1 MPDHGP
7 GPDRPPGARTAPRP
21 EHGSTLTVPVRWSLS
36 RHARRLLTLAVAG
49 LGIALVTRRPEFAG
63 AAAPALLLLSPWR
76 PGRPPQ
82 AQVTAGLTAVRIIEG
97 EAAAVTVSVAGV
109 ADYTAAVLLHPAHE
123 IVPVPAAPGQRP
135 GYAAGHRVRLP
146 FLVSRWGRRRVGTA
160 EIVLRDRW
168 RLAEGRAQ
176 IRLPSLE
183 CYPRPATQRT
193 RVVLNRL
200 PQRLGEHTARA
211 AGEGSEFA
219 GVREYVP
226 GDRQRSINWPATTRR
241 GRLQV
246 NTFQAERSQDV
257 VILVN
262 TAWDGDDA
270 EHHVVDIALR
280 GAAAAAR
287 AYLDARDR
295 VGFITYRY
303 RARWLVPGQGQRHY
317 YRIAEAML
325 TQDREW
331 TPDTGFSRLP
341 RQALPPGA
349 LILVFTPLMDPR
361 LVETLRDLR
370 QRGFPVL
377 IVDVLNGE
385 PGAGRGRLRLAQRI
399 WRMEQQA
406 IRFSLRE
413 LGIPVVHWDGE
424 QSLDLSLAPFTRRVM
439 VARR

>member
-1 MPDHGP
+1 VPDGPPGP
-7 GPDRPPGARTAPRP
+7 GTSPLPSSPAH
-21 EHGSTLTVPVRWSLS
+21 ESTVTVPLRWSLS

-49 LGIALVTRRPEFAG
+49 LAIALVTRRPEFAG
-63 AAAPALLLLSPWR
+63 AAAPALLLLAPWR
-76 PGRPPQ
+76 PGRPSH
-82 AQVTAGLTAVRIIEG
+82 AQVTSGLTAGRIIEG
-97 EAAAVTVSVAGV
+97 ELAAVTASLNGA
-109 ADYTAAVLLHPAHE
+109 AEYTATVLLHPAHE
-123 IVPVPAAPGQRP
+123 IVPLPAAAGQRP
-135 GYAAGHRVRLP
+135 GYASGHRVTLP
-146 FLVSRWGRRRVGTA
+146 FLVERWGRRRVGTA
-160 EIVLRDRW
+160 EIVLRDSW

-176 IRLPSLE
+176 IGLPSLE
-183 CYPRPATQRT
+183 CYPRPAIQRT

-200 PQRLGEHTARA
+200 PQRLGEHSARA
-211 AGEGSEFA
+211 PGEGSEFA

-257 VILVN
+257 VILVD

-270 EHHVVDIALR
+270 RHHVVDIALR

-303 RARWLVPGQGQRHY
+303 RARWLAPGHGQRHY

-331 TPDTGFSRLP
+331 TQDPGFSRLP

-370 QRGFPVL
+370 QRGFGVL

-385 PGAGRGRLRLAQRI
+385 PSTGRGRAARLAQRI

-424 QSLDLSLAPFTRRVM
+424 QSLDLSLAPFTRRAM
-439 VARR
+439 VTRR